1 MRTFALVL
9 ACLVSA
15 GHAVKETTDMKALA
29 TLLEAFSPASSFNP
43 SGPALR
49 SPGKLGAPIQLGK
62 RTADA
67 FMGVVEETQD
77 ILKEVMLETFGK
89 DVEIDPAMLEKPE
102 ALQPMYDSMKEKAMS
117 VTKYSNKLSQDNF
130 DEFKKGIADVDAFFK
145 DIGVDNSFEEK
156 AELTK
161 KLDDLWATYSKL
173 LKSEIELEKDLN

>member
-49 SPGKLGAPIQLGK
+49 SPGKLGR
-62 RTADA
+62 RTSDA
-67 FMGVVEETQD
+67 SMGVVEETQD